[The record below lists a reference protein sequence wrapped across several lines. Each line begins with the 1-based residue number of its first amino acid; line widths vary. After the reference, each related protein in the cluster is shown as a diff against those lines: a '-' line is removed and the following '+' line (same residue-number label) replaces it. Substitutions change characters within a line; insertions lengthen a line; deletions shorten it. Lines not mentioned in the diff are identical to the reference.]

1 MCSRL
6 TTAAVL
12 GLCGAVVTFL
22 IVGVTFVASF
32 PHCDALYF
40 GIEQPRTVILP
51 DLYNLSSSEQISLL
65 AGTYELS
72 SEYRVQVTRDAALMF
87 KLCII
92 KRFFTTVSA
101 CVNIGTDPENLWT
114 CSPDRRPDCLP
125 SAIVDRFFGLSLWY
139 QEEST
144 VMYKIV
150 DIDSGAIYERTLTN
164 TTTSL
169 SDVWL
174 GMIKC
179 QPLLNLTWAV
189 IAFGC
194 LLIAI
199 CCLVCTVW
207 CFWICCQRWKR
218 KR

>member
-144 VMYKIV
+144 VMYTIV
-150 DIDSGAIYERTLTN
+150 NTDSSMISGQNITN
-164 TTTSL
+164 TTSTL
-169 SDVWL
+169 SAVWFDGL
-174 GMIKC
+174 GC
-179 QPLLNLTWAV
+179 QVLLNLTIAV
-189 IAFGC
+189 IFFGS
-194 LLIAI
+194 LIFI
-199 CCLVCTVW
+199 CCLGCAGY
-207 CFWICCQRWKR
+207 CLWICCCCCKMTW
-218 KR
+218 